1 MEIVIVSQIFHSGA
15 LIESH
20 QVRIAGWPRSSQT
33 AFAWK
38 VEVDG
43 GVEEDHGRLLHLLLH
58 HLHCFPRPA
67 RPLGVLL
74 VQLLQRHHL
83 RVEVAGDG
91 GDVPHV
97 GVVDQG
103 GEGDRTSVKIFNN
116 LGTSV
121 APGHQLGLL
130 SDRDEIS
137 RTIQHSVQLSFL
149 LGSLAETEL
158 LAEQTKT

>member
-20 QVRIAGWPRSSQT
+20 QVRIAGWPRISQT
-33 AFAWK
+33 AF
-38 VEVDG
+38 VGRVGVDG

-58 HLHCFPRPA
+58 HLHSLPCLA
-67 RPLGVLL
+67 LGVLL

-103 GEGDRTSVKIFNN
+103 GEGDRPAVKIFNN

-121 APGHQLGLL
+121 APCHQLGLL
-130 SDRDEIS
+130 GDRDQIA
-137 RTIQHSVQLSFL
+137 RTIQHSVQLCFL